1 MPKCRQTF
9 QSTSHGTP
17 PRRLL
22 KIDGTKVTIMNWRKS
37 AICRAWRA
45 AQGGRRPDLFGCIHG
60 RMSSFVSLLSAR
72 VQRNRSGSVVIFRI
86 YVSSFDLAISA
97 IHTIRLYY
105 YVVSRTTRCAETRD
119 IRRDSAIHPT
129 AHELK
134 TGHSARL
141 YTVTA
146 RHHTRQPPS
155 SLRSETGQSHAHYT
169 CRRCTVEIL
178 SRTRYTKSRRD
189 PSRSLT
195 ACMPPSGAYWG
206 SLRGA
211 QGELSLEPTHAIVH
225 ELILSLSLR
234 SQSPI
239 NPSGSPQS
247 LRGRLHR
254 LQRRLQRRPRRSR
267 GYPVGLSH

>member
-1 MPKCRQTF
+1 M
-9 QSTSHGTP
+9 
-17 PRRLL
+17 
-22 KIDGTKVTIMNWRKS
+22 
-37 AICRAWRA
+37 
-45 AQGGRRPDLFGCIHG
+45 
-60 RMSSFVSLLSAR
+60 
-72 VQRNRSGSVVIFRI
+72 
-86 YVSSFDLAISA
+86 
-97 IHTIRLYY
+97 
-105 YVVSRTTRCAETRD
+105 VSRTTVHALRETRD
-119 IRRDSAIHPT
+119 IRREIPT
-129 AHELK
+129 RPRNW
-134 TGHSARL
+134 TGHSTRL

-178 SRTRYTKSRRD
+178 SRTRCTKSRRD

-239 NPSGSPQS
+239 NPPGSPQS

-267 GYPVGLSH
+267 GYPVGLGH

>member
-1 MPKCRQTF
+1 VRGGLP
-9 QSTSHGTP
+9 
-17 PRRLL
+17 
-22 KIDGTKVTIMNWRKS
+22 
-37 AICRAWRA
+37 RA
-45 AQGGRRPDLFGCIHG
+45 AADRTFSDASTEGLTFVVLGL
-60 RMSSFVSLLSAR
+60 SFVSLALLSAR

-97 IHTIRLYY
+97 IHTIVLLRGLPDHGP
-105 YVVSRTTRCAETRD
+105 RAARDTRHPPRYTRP
-119 IRRDSAIHPT
+119 RNW
-129 AHELK
+129 

-178 SRTRYTKSRRD
+178 SRTRCTKSRRD

-239 NPSGSPQS
+239 NPPGSPQS

-267 GYPVGLSH
+267 GYPVGLGH

>member
-1 MPKCRQTF
+1 MRGGLP
-9 QSTSHGTP
+9 
-17 PRRLL
+17 
-22 KIDGTKVTIMNWRKS
+22 
-37 AICRAWRA
+37 RA
-45 AQGGRRPDLFGCIHG
+45 AADRTFSDASTE

-97 IHTIRLYY
+97 IHTIVLLR
-105 YVVSRTTRCAETRD
+105 STWSPGPRAARDTRHPPRYTRP
-119 IRRDSAIHPT
+119 RNW
-129 AHELK
+129 

-178 SRTRYTKSRRD
+178 SRTRCTKSRRD

-195 ACMPPSGAYWG
+195 ACMPPSGTYWG
-206 SLRGA
+206 SSRGA

-239 NPSGSPQS
+239 NPPGSPSVTQGPPAS
-247 LRGRLHR
+247 PAASPAASPKEVSWVPRGTQPLNME
-254 LQRRLQRRPRRSR
+254 R
-267 GYPVGLSH
+267 GSAQP